1 MTGID
6 RGTNISSSPAR
17 PAMTIFYAIFPKIL
31 VNFGSFWKLS
41 TFGST
46 FGSWRSSNRTSVV
59 VCDRLCLRLLR
70 WSLKRWIW
78 SRWKICALVIFFSG
92 IWEPDYFD
100 WVFWHNWM
108 MLDVHPHGF
117 LVMYGRFD
125 PFPTS
130 DLELWCG
137 HQKHHQPPRHE
148 APGWTSW
155 NFDRA
160 SQKRWGDSGH
170 WMTRG
175 RGFHSPFLDRDPDI
189 MLVYVGHISHID
201 IPLSS
206 ITVIP

>member
-125 PFPTS
+125 PFPTWWFGAF
-130 DLELWCG
+130 LWS
-137 HQKHHQPPRHE
+137 PE
-148 APGWTSW
+148 APPTPPSRGTWMDFVEFRSCLAKTMGWFRSL
-155 NFDRA
+155 ND
-160 SQKRWGDSGH
+160 
-170 WMTRG
+170 
-175 RGFHSPFLDRDPDI
+175 
-189 MLVYVGHISHID
+189 
-201 IPLSS
+201 
-206 ITVIP
+206 